1 MKYFKVPNTNLEV
14 SNVVMGC
21 MHLTELSKADAR
33 MLTETALGQGINFFD
48 HADKYDGGKCE
59 ALFADAIEM
68 NDDKREKMILQS
80 KCGIVECDNGEW
92 QYYDFSRKHILES
105 VKGSLRRLRTDY
117 LDVLLL
123 HRPDALMQPDEIAE
137 AFDYLHSKGMVRY
150 FGVSNQNPMQMQL
163 IQKSVRQKL
172 TFNQLQLSIVH
183 TPMIDAGMSVNMKLE
198 QSTDRDGN
206 ILEYC
211 RLNDVTV
218 QAWSPFQKGFFEG
231 PFLGDMENYAQLNT
245 VIDRLAK
252 KYSVTNTA
260 IAVAWITC
268 HPANMQVITGT
279 TKPERL
285 THCCAGS
292 QVPLTKQ
299 EWYELYMAAGN
310 MIP

>member
-1 MKYFKVPNTNLEV
+1 MKYFKIPNTNLEV

-33 MLTETALGQGINFFD
+33 KLIETAIGQGVNFFD
-48 HADKYDGGKCE
+48 HADKYDNGECE

-68 NDDKREKMILQS
+68 NDDKRERMIIQS
-80 KCGIVECDNGEW
+80 KCGIVEVEGKW
-92 QYYDFSRKHILES
+92 AYYDFSRKHILEA
-105 VKGSLRRLRTDY
+105 VKGSLKRLRTDY

-123 HRPDALMQPDEIAE
+123 HRPDTLMQPDEIAE

-150 FGVSNQNPMQMQL
+150 FGVSNQNPMQMKL
-163 IQKSVRQKL
+163 IQRAVKQKL
-172 TFNQLQLSIVH
+172 VFNQLQLSLAH
-183 TPMIDAGMSVNMKLE
+183 TPMIDAGMAVNMKLD
-198 QSTDRDGN
+198 QSTERDGS

-211 RLNDVTV
+211 RLNEVTV

-231 PFLGDMENYAQLNT
+231 PFLGDMEHYAVLNR
-245 VIDRLAK
+245 VIDRLAE
-252 KYSVTNTA
+252 KYGVPNTA
-260 IAVAWITC
+260 IAVAWITR

-279 TKPERL
+279 TKPARL
-285 THCCAGS
+285 TDCCRGS
-292 QVPLTKQ
+292 NIPLTKQ

>member
-33 MLTETALGQGINFFD
+33 RLIETAIGQGVNFFD
-48 HADKYDGGKCE
+48 HADKYDNGECE
-59 ALFADAIEM
+59 ALFADAVEM
-68 NDDKREKMILQS
+68 NDDKRERMIIQS
-80 KCGIVECDNGEW
+80 KCGIVEVEGKW
-92 QYYDFSRKHILES
+92 AYYDFSRKHILEA
-105 VKGSLRRLRTDY
+105 VKGSLKRLKTDY

-123 HRPDALMQPDEIAE
+123 HRPDALMEPEEIAE

-150 FGVSNQNPMQMQL
+150 FGVSNQNPMQMKL
-163 IQKSVRQKL
+163 IQRAVKQKL
-172 TFNQLQLSIVH
+172 VFNQLQLSLAH
-183 TPMIDAGMSVNMKLE
+183 TPMIDAGMAVNMKLD
-198 QSTDRDGN
+198 QSTERDGS

-211 RLNDVTV
+211 RLNDVTL
-218 QAWSPFQKGFFEG
+218 QAWSPFQKGFFDG
-231 PFLGDMENYAQLNT
+231 PFLGDMEHYAELNR

-252 KYSVTNTA
+252 KYEVPDTA
-260 IAVAWITC
+260 IAVAWITR

-279 TKPERL
+279 TKPTRL
-285 THCCAGS
+285 SDCCKGS
-292 QVPLTKQ
+292 NIPLTKQ

>member
-1 MKYFKVPNTNLEV
+1 MKYFKVPDANLEV

-33 MLTETALGQGINFFD
+33 TLIETALEQGVNFFD
-48 HADKYDGGKCE
+48 HADMYDCGKCE
-59 ALFADAIEM
+59 VLFADAIEM
-68 NDDKREKMILQS
+68 NDDKRERMILQS
-80 KCGIVECDNGEW
+80 KCGIVKCDGDGA
-92 QYYDFSRKHILES
+92 YYDFSRSHILES
-105 VKGSLRRLRTDY
+105 VKGSLKRLKTDY

-123 HRPDALMQPDEIAE
+123 HRPDALMEPDEIAE
-137 AFDYLHSKGMVRY
+137 AFEYLHSQGMVRY

-163 IQKSVRQKL
+163 IQKSVKQKL
-172 TFNQLQLSIVH
+172 VFNQLQLSIVH
-183 TPMIDAGMSVNMKLE
+183 TPLIDAGMSVNMKLD
-198 QSTDRDGN
+198 QSIDRDGN

-231 PFLGDMENYAQLNT
+231 PFLGDMENYAQLNQ
-245 VIDRLAK
+245 VIDRLAE
-252 KYSVTNTA
+252 KYSVKNTA
-260 IAVAWITC
+260 IAVAWITR

-279 TKPERL
+279 TKPGRL
-285 THCCAGS
+285 ADCCSGS

-299 EWYELYMAAGN
+299 EWYELYKAAGN